1 MNVLITGATG
11 GIGKSLIDI
20 FIKNNYHV
28 IALGRNVDELKK
40 LQNKYGH
47 MILCYKINLNYENEI
62 DSFFQF
68 LEDKKIKIHILINGA
83 GIGELDFFKNTSYQK
98 IKKIIDTNILALTK
112 FTSYFYKRM
121 IKKGGTIINISS
133 TAGFQ
138 CGGPLMAIYYATKSY
153 VNSFT
158 YSLYEESKNTKISI
172 ILLAPGPT
180 LTNFA
185 GMSQNL
191 NSLEKL
197 YITSPKEV
205 ATALFNGF
213 IKKKFL
219 IIPGK
224 INKIL
229 YYSNKLLPSK
239 IMLSFIKKI
248 QEKKMSKE

>member
-1 MNVLITGATG
+1 
-11 GIGKSLIDI
+11 
-20 FIKNNYHV
+20 
-28 IALGRNVDELKK
+28 
-40 LQNKYGH
+40 
-47 MILCYKINLNYENEI
+47 
-62 DSFFQF
+62 
-68 LEDKKIKIHILINGA
+68 
-83 GIGELDFFKNTSYQK
+83 
-98 IKKIIDTNILALTK
+98 
-112 FTSYFYKRM
+112 
-121 IKKGGTIINISS
+121 
-133 TAGFQ
+133 
-138 CGGPLMAIYYATKSY
+138 MAIYYATKSY